1 MGTIAEF
8 ELPVREFALGG
19 TFERLPDLEI
29 EIERLVAHDQGQLM
43 PLVWVTAEDF
53 ESVDEAFDSDAS
65 IESVEHLSVVGDD
78 QLYRM
83 AWVESTEMVA
93 HILIEEEGTILS
105 AFGNESGWEFR
116 VLFPDRKSL
125 SRTYDFAE
133 QQGLSFT
140 VSRIYDLDET
150 RNGGFG
156 LTEEQHETLVK
167 AVEEG
172 YFDVP
177 RAITQPEL
185 AAKLGISHQAL
196 SERLRRAQK
205 TLTRN
210 TIIIGDVDEARNRR

>member
-8 ELPVREFALGG
+8 ELSISEFALGG
-19 TFERLPDLEI
+19 TFERIPTLEV
-29 EIERLVAHDQGQLM
+29 EIERLVAHDQDQLM

-53 ESVDEAFDSDAS
+53 DSVDEAFASDTS
-65 IESVEHLSVVGDD
+65 IESIEHLSVVGDD

-83 AWVESTEMVA
+83 KWVESTEMVA
-93 HILIEEEGTILS
+93 HVLIEEEGTILS

-125 SRTYDFAE
+125 SRTYEFAE

-150 RNGGFG
+150 RSGRFG
-156 LTEEQHETLVK
+156 LTEEQHDTLLL

-177 RAITQPEL
+177 RGITQPEL
-185 AAKLGISHQAL
+185 AKKLDISHQAL

-205 TLTRN
+205 TLTKN
-210 TIIIGDVDEARNRR
+210 TIIIGDTVEKRAGQ

>member
-8 ELPVREFALGG
+8 ELPVTEFALGG
-19 TFERLPDLEI
+19 SFERVPDLEI
-29 EIERLVAHDQGQLM
+29 EIERLVAHDHGQLM
-43 PLVWVTAEDF
+43 PLMWVTAEDF
-53 ESVDEAFDSDAS
+53 DAVDEAFEFDTS
-65 IESVEHLSVVGDD
+65 IESAERLSIVGDD

-93 HILIEEEGTILS
+93 GVLVEEEGTVLS
-105 AFGNESGWEFR
+105 APGNESGWEFR
-116 VLFPDRKSL
+116 VLFSDRKAL

-133 QQGLSFT
+133 EQELSVT

-150 RNGGFG
+150 RSGRFG
-156 LTEEQHETLVK
+156 LTEEQHETLVN

-177 RAITQPEL
+177 RSITQPEL
-185 AAKLGISHQAL
+185 AKKLGISHQAL

-210 TIIIGDVDEARNRR
+210 TIIIGDTGEK